1 MGWNGSKRNGN
12 ASGGALVSSPRRNV
26 TLISAFRLSMLCLIL
41 LVIGL
46 VAWLMFRQSD
56 KPTTERRNP
65 QPTHHTTANQIPEP
79 EHKAAP
85 SKPAKRDAK
94 VDKPEEDVNPVWAN
108 AKGLDPKLFPYTDGR
123 KVIETRTNKW
133 MAVDICIMPNGVR
146 RKVRRNVSKQLFKCS
161 TDEVLLQALSTGGD
175 EVGPPIPFSEDME
188 DEFRESLKSPIVIS
202 DDDTPE
208 QRKAKE
214 MVMVA
219 RESVIAQLNE
229 GRTFFD
235 AVTEHIETQWANQSA
250 RETVMDA
257 VEKLKEDGDGDLIEG
272 YLKESNKILE
282 EMGASSI
289 KLSDVED
296 TEENNPTSN

>member
-1 MGWNGSKRNGN
+1 MGWNGSKGNGN
-12 ASGGALVSSPRRNV
+12 ASRGALVSSPRRNV
-26 TLISAFRLSMLCLIL
+26 ALISVFRLSTLCLIT

-46 VAWLMFRQSD
+46 MAWLMFRQPE
-56 KPTTERRNP
+56 KPTPERRNP
-65 QPTHHTTANQIPEP
+65 HATYHTTANHIP
-79 EHKAAP
+79 EHKVA
-85 SKPAKRDAK
+85 SSQPAKQDAK
-94 VDKPEEDVNPVWAN
+94 VDKPEEDANPVWAN

-235 AVTEHIETQWANQSA
+235 AVTEHIETQGANQSA

-257 VEKLKEDGDGDLIEG
+257 VEKLKEDGDGDLIEE

-282 EMGASSI
+282 GMGASSI